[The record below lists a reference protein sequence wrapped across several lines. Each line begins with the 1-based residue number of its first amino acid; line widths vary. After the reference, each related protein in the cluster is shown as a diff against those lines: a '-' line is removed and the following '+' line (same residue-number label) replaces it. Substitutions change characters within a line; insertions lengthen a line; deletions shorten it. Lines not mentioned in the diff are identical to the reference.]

1 MNEFFSERK
10 FIKQNIGIEFDLRQ
24 NFGLSAF
31 RADLPPLLF
40 LPPSLS
46 NISFEK
52 SRLIIPLPETKGAK
66 KQPKLKK
73 PTDTVYLPEVDPI
86 LTSYA
91 NGYMAIQFTLRF
103 IKYVQNP
110 ANRSKGKVLTSD
122 KTHLQETMAFYKD
135 NPENIASLELWL
147 KTYTDKIVQQLKLVE
162 YIYKDKRFHLN
173 EDDARRFIKR
183 VNESLEI
190 NQFKDF
196 FGKIKS
202 VVYEQTGFKEVVIT
216 AESVIGDPRVRALL
230 DVLVFSEGTGAGYG
244 TIVRGVVLA
253 APFNPDLVGKTN
265 VVITDFSKHPQ
276 ILVSVTGTG
285 LKSTAAGRYQFKY
298 DTWKRFGGDA
308 VDFSQRSQDLLAV
321 KAMIYRGM
329 IDLLLSGKIKEAIN
343 AGAPEWASLPMSNG
357 QSYYKQPVKS
367 MADLL
372 SIYNQALSNYQK

>member
-1 MNEFFSERK
+1 MNEFFFERE
-10 FIKQNIGIEFDLRQ
+10 FNKQNIIPDFDLRQ
-24 NFGLSAF
+24 NYGISAF

-40 LPPSLS
+40 LPSSLS
-46 NISFEK
+46 NLSFEK
-52 SRLIIPLPETKGAK
+52 SRLIIPLPEIKGAK
-66 KQPKLKK
+66 KRSALKK
-73 PTDTVYLPEVDPI
+73 PTDTVYLPDVDPI

-103 IKYVQNP
+103 VKYVQKP
-110 ANRSKGKVLTSD
+110 ANRSRGKTLTSD
-122 KTHLQETMAFYKD
+122 KTHLQETLAFYKD
-135 NPENIASLELWL
+135 NPEKFSSLELWL
-147 KTYTDKIVQQLKLVE
+147 QTVVNFNVEKLKLVE
-162 YIYKDKRFHLN
+162 YIYKDKRFTLS

-183 VNESLEI
+183 VDESLEKTQLK
-190 NQFKDF
+190 NF
-196 FGKIKS
+196 FGKIKGE
-202 VVYEQTGFKEVVIT
+202 VYEQAGFKEIEIT
-216 AESVIGDPRVRALL
+216 AESVIDDPRVKALL

-244 TIVRGVVLA
+244 TIVRGVVLT

-265 VVITDFSKHPQ
+265 VVISDFSRHPQ

-308 VDFSQRSQDLLAV
+308 MDFSPRSQDLLAV

-329 IDLLLSGKIKEAIN
+329 IDLLLGGDIEKAIN

-367 MADLL
+367 MADLIG
-372 SIYNQALSNYQK
+372 IYNQALSNYQR